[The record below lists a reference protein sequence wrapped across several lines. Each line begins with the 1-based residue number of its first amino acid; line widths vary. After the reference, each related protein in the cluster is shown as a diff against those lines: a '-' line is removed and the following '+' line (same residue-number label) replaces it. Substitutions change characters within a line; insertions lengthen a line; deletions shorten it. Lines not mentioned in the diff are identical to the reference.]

1 MKADERYNAHWPHT
15 EQVMKQDRL
24 RNFSII
30 AHIDHGKS
38 TLADKLILATSA
50 IPEREMTDQVLD
62 NMDLERERGITI
74 KAQTVRLKYKAND
87 GQGYTFNMIDTPG
100 HVDFTYEVSRSLA
113 ACEGV
118 LLVIDATQ
126 GIQAQTIAN
135 LNLAMQ
141 HNLAVIPVINKIDL
155 PSANPEFIKEQLE
168 DVLQIESGDA
178 VLVSAKEGIGI
189 DELMEAVVQQ
199 VPSPTGDASK
209 KLQAL
214 LFDAWYD
221 AYRGV
226 MVLVKIQQGSLKA
239 GDEIIM
245 MATGNRFIVEEL
257 GTSNPKL
264 EKCNQLQVGEVGYL
278 VANIKE
284 LDQTKVGDT
293 ITLSADPCEK
303 PLPGYKEVKPMVFSG
318 LYPIS
323 GDDYEDLR
331 DALKKLTLNDASFSY
346 EAETSTALGFGFRCG
361 FLGLL
366 HMEIVRERIE
376 REYKVDLLTTA
387 PTVVYKIITSDGKT
401 VLIDNPTKL
410 QEQKNIDHLEEPY
423 VLGTIIVPEEYIGVV
438 MALVRDRRGVQ
449 KKMEYMNPETVLL
462 EYELP
467 FNEIVLDF
475 YDRLKSGT
483 KGYAS
488 FDYEFIDFRTSSL
501 VKLDVLLNG
510 ELVDALSLIAHK
522 DKVYYLGRDLA
533 KKLKQQIPRQMFEVA
548 IQAAIGGKIVA
559 RETIKALRKNVLAK
573 CYGGDI
579 TRKRKLLEKQKE
591 GKKKMKRVGSVEIPQ
606 EAFLAVLRTDDK

>member
-1 MKADERYNAHWPHT
+1 MDQK
-15 EQVMKQDRL
+15 KL

-50 IPEREMTDQVLD
+50 LSQREMKDQVLD

-74 KAQTVRLKYKAND
+74 KAQTVCLKYASKGD
-87 GQGYTFNMIDTPG
+87 GDFTFNMIDTPG

-141 HNLAVIPVINKIDL
+141 HDLAVIPIINKIDL
-155 PSANPEFIKEQLE
+155 PSADPDFIKEQLE
-168 DVLQIESGDA
+168 DVLQIESDNA

-189 DELMEAVVQQ
+189 DELMESVTKLI
-199 VPSPTGDASK
+199 PSPEGDDSGI
-209 KLQAL
+209 LQAL

-221 AYRGV
+221 AFRGV
-226 MVLVKIQQGSLKA
+226 IMLVKVQQGTIKVN
-239 GDEIIM
+239 DEITM

-257 GTSNPKL
+257 GIYNPKQ
-264 EKCNQLQVGEVGYL
+264 EPKSTLQAGEVGYL
-278 VANIKE
+278 IAGIKE

-293 ITLSADPCEK
+293 ISHAKSPCEN

-366 HMEIVRERIE
+366 HMEIIRERIE

-387 PTVVYKIITSDGKT
+387 PTVIYKLITTDGKT
-401 VLIDNPTKL
+401 VMIDNPTKL
-410 QEQKNIDHLEEPY
+410 KEQKNIDHLEEPY
-423 VLGTIIVPEEYIGVV
+423 VMGTIILPDEYIGVV
-438 MALVRDRRGVQ
+438 MGLVRDRRGIQ
-449 KKMEYMNPETVLL
+449 KKMEYLNPETVLL

-475 YDRLKSGT
+475 YDRLKSST

-501 VKLDVLLNG
+501 VKLDILLNG

-522 DKVYYLGRDLA
+522 DKAFFLGRDLA

-548 IQAAIGGKIVA
+548 IQAAIGSKVIA
-559 RETIKALRKNVLAK
+559 RETVKALRKNVLAK

-591 GKKKMKRVGSVEIPQ
+591 GKKKMKQIGSVEIPQ

>member
-1 MKADERYNAHWPHT
+1 
-15 EQVMKQDRL
+15 MKQDRL

-50 IPEREMTDQVLD
+50 IPEREMKEQVLD

-74 KAQTVRLKYKAND
+74 KAQTVRLKHYTKD
-87 GQGYTFNMIDTPG
+87 GQGYIFNMIDTPG

-118 LLVIDATQ
+118 LLVVDATQ

-135 LNLAMQ
+135 LNLALQ
-141 HNLAVIPVINKIDL
+141 HNLAIIPVINKIDL
-155 PSANPEFIKEQLE
+155 PSADPDFIKEQLE
-168 DVLQIESGDA
+168 DVLQIESSNA

-189 DELMEAVVQQ
+189 DELMEAVVRQI
-199 VPSPTGDASK
+199 PSPTGNTSE

-226 MVLVKIQQGSLKA
+226 IVLVKIQQGSLKV
-239 GDEIIM
+239 GEEIMM

-257 GTSNPKL
+257 GTFNPKQ
-264 EKCNQLQVGEVGYL
+264 EKCAQLQVGEVGYL
-278 VANIKE
+278 VANIKQ

-293 ITLSADPCEK
+293 ITHSTNPCEK
-303 PLPGYKEVKPMVFSG
+303 PLPGYKEAKPMVFSG
-318 LYPIS
+318 LYPIN
-323 GDDYEDLR
+323 GEDYEDLR

-387 PTVVYKIITSDGKT
+387 PTVIYKIITTDGKT
-401 VLIDNPTKL
+401 LMIDNPSKL
-410 QEQKNIDHLEEPY
+410 KEQKNIDHLEEPY

-438 MALVRDRRGVQ
+438 MALVRDRRGIQ
-449 KKMEYMNPETVLL
+449 KKMEYMNPQTVLL
-462 EYELP
+462 QYELP

-488 FDYEFIDFRTSSL
+488 FDYEFIDFRTSNL

-522 DKVYYLGRDLA
+522 DKVYYQGRDLA
-533 KKLKQQIPRQMFEVA
+533 KKLKQQIPRQMFEVV
-548 IQAAIGGKIVA
+548 IQAAIGSKIIA
-559 RETIKALRKNVLAK
+559 RETVKQLRKNVLAK

-591 GKKKMKRVGSVEIPQ
+591 GKKKMKKVGSVEIPQ

>member
-1 MKADERYNAHWPHT
+1 MDI

-50 IPEREMTDQVLD
+50 IPEREMKEQVLD

-74 KAQTVRLKYKAND
+74 KAQTVRLKHHAKD
-87 GQGYTFNMIDTPG
+87 GQSYIFNMIDTPG

-118 LLVIDATQ
+118 LLVVDATQ

-135 LNLAMQ
+135 LNLALQ
-141 HNLAVIPVINKIDL
+141 HDLAIIPVINKIDL
-155 PSANPEFIKEQLE
+155 PSADPDFIKEQLE
-168 DVLQIESGDA
+168 DVLQIESSNA

-189 DELMEAVVQQ
+189 DELMEAVVRQI
-199 VPSPTGDASK
+199 PSPTGNTSE

-226 MVLVKIQQGSLKA
+226 MVLVKIQQGSLKV
-239 GDEIIM
+239 GEEIMM

-257 GTSNPKL
+257 GTFNPKQ
-264 EKCNQLQVGEVGYL
+264 EKCAQLQVGEVGYL
-278 VANIKE
+278 VANIKQ

-293 ITLSADPCEK
+293 ITHSTNPCEK
-303 PLPGYKEVKPMVFSG
+303 PLPGYKEAKPMVFSG
-318 LYPIS
+318 LYPIN
-323 GDDYEDLR
+323 GEDYEDLR

-387 PTVVYKIITSDGKT
+387 PTVVYKIITTNGKT

-438 MALVRDRRGVQ
+438 MALVRDRRGIQ
-449 KKMEYMNPETVLL
+449 KRMEYMNPQTVLL

-488 FDYEFIDFRTSSL
+488 FDYEFIDFRRSNL

>member
-1 MKADERYNAHWPHT
+1 MDQNK
-15 EQVMKQDRL
+15 L

-50 IPEREMTDQVLD
+50 LSQREMKDQVLD

-74 KAQTVRLKYKAND
+74 KAQTVCLKYSSKEEGD
-87 GQGYTFNMIDTPG
+87 FVFNMIDTPG

-118 LLVIDATQ
+118 LLVVDATQ

-141 HNLAVIPVINKIDL
+141 HNLAVIPIINKIDL

-168 DVLQIESGDA
+168 DVLQIESDNA

-189 DELMEAVVQQ
+189 EEVMESVIKLI
-199 VPSPTGDASK
+199 PSPKGDESGN
-209 KLQAL
+209 LQAL

-221 AYRGV
+221 SFRGV
-226 MVLVKIQQGSLKA
+226 IVLVKVQHGKLSVN
-239 GDEIIM
+239 DEIMM
-245 MATGNRFIVEEL
+245 MATGNKFVVEEL
-257 GTSNPKL
+257 GTFTPKQEPKSN
-264 EKCNQLQVGEVGYL
+264 LQAGEVGYL
-278 VANIKE
+278 IAGIKQ

-293 ITLSADPCEK
+293 ITHAKAPAEN

-331 DALKKLTLNDASFSY
+331 DSLKKLTLNDASFSY

-366 HMEIVRERIE
+366 HMEIIRERIE

-387 PTVVYKIITSDGKT
+387 PTVIYKVITTDGKT
-401 VLIDNPTKL
+401 ILIDNPTKL
-410 QEQKNIDHLEEPY
+410 KEQKNIDHLEEPY
-423 VLGTIIVPEEYIGVV
+423 VMGTIIVPDEYIGVV
-438 MALVRDRRGVQ
+438 MGLIRDRRGIQ
-449 KKMEYMNPETVLL
+449 KKMEYLNPETVLL

-475 YDRLKSGT
+475 YDKLKSST

-510 ELVDALSLIAHK
+510 ELVDALSLIVHK
-522 DKVYYLGRDLA
+522 DKAFFQGRDLA

-548 IQAAIGGKIVA
+548 IQAAIGSKVIA
-559 RETIKALRKNVLAK
+559 RETVKALRKNVLAK

-591 GKKKMKRVGSVEIPQ
+591 GKKKMKQIGSVEIPQ

>member
-1 MKADERYNAHWPHT
+1 MDQK
-15 EQVMKQDRL
+15 KL

-50 IPEREMTDQVLD
+50 LSQREMKDQVLD

-74 KAQTVRLKYKAND
+74 KAQTVCLKYASKDD
-87 GQGYTFNMIDTPG
+87 GDFTFNMIDTPG

-141 HNLAVIPVINKIDL
+141 HDLAVIPIINKIDL
-155 PSANPEFIKEQLE
+155 PSADPDFIKEQLE
-168 DVLQIESGDA
+168 DVLQIESDNA

-189 DELMEAVVQQ
+189 DELMESVTKLI
-199 VPSPTGDASK
+199 PSPEGDDSGI
-209 KLQAL
+209 LQAL

-221 AYRGV
+221 AFRGV
-226 MVLVKIQQGSLKA
+226 IVLVKVQQGTIKVN
-239 GDEIIM
+239 DEITM
-245 MATGNRFIVEEL
+245 MATSNRFIVEEL
-257 GTSNPKL
+257 GTYNPKQ
-264 EKCNQLQVGEVGYL
+264 EPKSTLQAGEVGYL
-278 VANIKE
+278 IAGIKE

-293 ITLSADPCEK
+293 ITHAKSPCEN

-366 HMEIVRERIE
+366 HMEIIRERIE

-387 PTVVYKIITSDGKT
+387 PTVIYKLITVDGKT
-401 VLIDNPTKL
+401 IMIDNPTKL
-410 QEQKNIDHLEEPY
+410 KEQKNIDHLEEPY
-423 VLGTIIVPEEYIGVV
+423 VMGTIILPDEYIGVV
-438 MALVRDRRGVQ
+438 MGLVRDRRGIQ
-449 KKMEYMNPETVLL
+449 KKMEYLNPETVLL

-475 YDRLKSGT
+475 YDRLKSST

-501 VKLDVLLNG
+501 VKLDILLNG
-510 ELVDALSLIAHK
+510 ELVDALSLIGHK
-522 DKVYYLGRDLA
+522 DKAFFLGRDLA

-548 IQAAIGGKIVA
+548 IQAAIGSKVIS
-559 RETIKALRKNVLAK
+559 RETVKALRKNVLAK

-591 GKKKMKRVGSVEIPQ
+591 GKKKMKQIGSVEIPQ

>member
-1 MKADERYNAHWPHT
+1 MRQN
-15 EQVMKQDRL
+15 RL

-50 IPEREMTDQVLD
+50 IPLREMKEQVLD

-74 KAQTVRLKYKAND
+74 KAQTVHLKHRSND
-87 GQGYTFNMIDTPG
+87 GQDYIFNMIDTPG

-141 HNLAVIPVINKIDL
+141 HDLAVIPVINKIDL
-155 PSANPEFIKEQLE
+155 PSANPDFIKEQLE
-168 DVLQIESGDA
+168 DVLQIESNEA
-178 VLVSAKEGIGI
+178 VLVSAKQGLGIH
-189 DELMEAVVQQ
+189 DLMEAVIRQI
-199 VPSPTGDASK
+199 PSPTGDSSK

-226 MVLVKIQQGSLKA
+226 VVLVKVQHGVLKV
-239 GDEIIM
+239 GEEIM
-245 MATGNRFIVEEL
+245 MVATGNRFIVEEL
-257 GTSNPKL
+257 GTFNPREVKSPVL
-264 EKCNQLQVGEVGYL
+264 NTGEVGYL
-278 VANIKE
+278 VANIKQ

-293 ITLSADPCEK
+293 ITHFDRPCEQ
-303 PLPGYKEVKPMVFSG
+303 PLVGYKEVKPMVFSG

-323 GDDYEDLR
+323 GEDYENLR

-387 PTVVYKIITSDGKT
+387 PTVIYKIITTDGNT
-401 VLIDNPTKL
+401 VMIDNPTKL
-410 QEQKNIDHLEEPY
+410 KEQKNIDHLEEPY

-449 KKMEYMNPETVLL
+449 KKMEYMNPQTVQL

-467 FNEIVLDF
+467 FNEIVLNF

-488 FDYEFIDFRTSSL
+488 FDYEFIDFRRSNL
-501 VKLDVLLNG
+501 VKLDILLNG

-522 DKVYYLGRDLA
+522 DKVFHQGRNLA
-533 KKLKQQIPRQMFEVA
+533 KKLKEQIPRQMFEVA
-548 IQAAIGGKIVA
+548 IQAAIGSKVIA

-606 EAFLAVLRTDDK
+606 EAFLAILRTDD

>member
-1 MKADERYNAHWPHT
+1 M
-15 EQVMKQDRL
+15 EQNKL

-50 IPEREMTDQVLD
+50 LSQREMKDQVLD

-74 KAQTVRLKYKAND
+74 KAQTVCLKHSSKEEGNFV
-87 GQGYTFNMIDTPG
+87 FNMIDTPG

-141 HNLAVIPVINKIDL
+141 HDLAVVPVINKIDL
-155 PSANPEFIKEQLE
+155 PSANPDFIKEQLE
-168 DVLQIESGDA
+168 DVLQIDSDNA

-189 DELMEAVVQQ
+189 DELMESITKFI
-199 VPSPTGDASK
+199 PPPNGNEYGI
-209 KLQAL
+209 LQAL

-221 AYRGV
+221 SFRGV
-226 MVLVKIQQGSLKA
+226 IVLIKVQHGILEVGN
-239 GDEIIM
+239 EITM
-245 MATGNRFIVEEL
+245 MATGNKFVVEEL
-257 GTSNPKL
+257 GIFNPKQ
-264 EKCNQLQVGEVGYL
+264 EPKTTLQAGEVGYL
-278 VANIKE
+278 IAGIKQ

-293 ITLSADPCEK
+293 ITHAKSPAKK

-331 DALKKLTLNDASFSY
+331 DSLKKLTLNDASFSY

-366 HMEIVRERIE
+366 HMEIIRERIE

-387 PTVVYKIITSDGKT
+387 PTVIYKVITTDGKT
-401 VLIDNPTKL
+401 IMIDNPTKL
-410 QEQKNIDHLEEPY
+410 KEQKNIDHLEEPY
-423 VLGTIIVPEEYIGVV
+423 VIGTIIVPEEYIGVI
-438 MALVRDRRGVQ
+438 MTLVRDRRGIQ
-449 KKMEYMNPETVLL
+449 KKMEYLNPETILL

-475 YDRLKSGT
+475 YDKLKSST

-522 DKVYYLGRDLA
+522 DKVHYQGRDLA

-548 IQAAIGGKIVA
+548 IQAAIGSKVIA
-559 RETIKALRKNVLAK
+559 RETVKALRKNVLAK

-591 GKKKMKRVGSVEIPQ
+591 GKKKMKQIGSVEIPQ

>member
-1 MKADERYNAHWPHT
+1 MDQK
-15 EQVMKQDRL
+15 KL

-50 IPEREMTDQVLD
+50 LSKREMKDQVLD

-74 KAQTVRLKYKAND
+74 KAQTVCLKYISKDNGD
-87 GQGYTFNMIDTPG
+87 FVFNMIDTPG

-141 HNLAVIPVINKIDL
+141 HDLAVIPIINKIDL
-155 PSANPEFIKEQLE
+155 PSADPDFIKEQLE
-168 DVLQIESGDA
+168 DVLQIESDNA

-189 DELMEAVVQQ
+189 DELMESVTKLI
-199 VPSPTGDASK
+199 PSPEGDESG

-221 AYRGV
+221 PFRGV
-226 MVLVKIQQGSLKA
+226 IILIKIQRGKIKVN
-239 GDEIIM
+239 DEITM
-245 MATGNRFIVEEL
+245 MATGNQFVVEEL
-257 GTSNPKL
+257 GTYNPKQ
-264 EKCNQLQVGEVGYL
+264 EPKSSLQAGEVGYL
-278 VANIKE
+278 IAGIKE

-293 ITLSADPCEK
+293 ITHAKSPCEG

-331 DALKKLTLNDASFSY
+331 DSLKKLTLNDASFSY

-366 HMEIVRERIE
+366 HMEIIRERIE

-387 PTVVYKIITSDGKT
+387 PTVIYKLITTDGKT
-401 VLIDNPTKL
+401 IMIDNPTKL
-410 QEQKNIDHLEEPY
+410 KEQKNIDHLEEPY
-423 VLGTIIVPEEYIGVV
+423 VMGTIILPDEYIGVV
-438 MALVRDRRGVQ
+438 MGLVRDRRGIQ
-449 KKMEYMNPETVLL
+449 KKMEYLNPETVLL

-475 YDRLKSGT
+475 YDKLKSST

-501 VKLDVLLNG
+501 VKLDILLNG
-510 ELVDALSLIAHK
+510 ELVDALSLTGHK
-522 DKVYYLGRDLA
+522 DKAFFLGRDLA

-548 IQAAIGGKIVA
+548 IQAAIGSKVIA
-559 RETIKALRKNVLAK
+559 RETVKALRKNVLAK

-591 GKKKMKRVGSVEIPQ
+591 GKKKMKQIGSVEIPQ

>member
-1 MKADERYNAHWPHT
+1 MTQERI
-15 EQVMKQDRL
+15 

-38 TLADKLILATSA
+38 TLADKLILATST
-50 IPEREMTDQVLD
+50 IPLREMKEQVLD

-74 KAQTVRLKYKAND
+74 KAQTVRLKYHAKNNLD
-87 GQGYTFNMIDTPG
+87 YVFNMIDTPG

-135 LNLAMQ
+135 LTLALQ
-141 HNLAVIPVINKIDL
+141 HNLTVIPVINKIDL
-155 PSANPEFIKEQLE
+155 PSADPDFIKEQLE
-168 DVLQIESGDA
+168 DVLQIESSEA

-189 DELMEAVVQQ
+189 NELMEAVVRQI
-199 VPSPTGDASK
+199 PPPTGDASG

-226 MVLVKIQQGSLKA
+226 IILVKIQQGRLKT
-239 GDEIIM
+239 GEEIMM
-245 MATGNRFIVEEL
+245 MATGKRFTVEEL
-257 GTSNPKL
+257 GTFTPREAKGAAL
-264 EKCNQLQVGEVGYL
+264 MAGEVGYL

-293 ITLSADPCEK
+293 ITHFKNPCEE

-331 DALKKLTLNDASFSY
+331 DALKKLKLNDASFSY

-366 HMEIVRERIE
+366 HMEIIRERIE

-387 PTVVYKIITSDGKT
+387 PTVIYKVITTDGKT
-401 VLIDNPTKL
+401 VMIDNPSKL

-438 MALVRDRRGVQ
+438 MALVLDRRGVQ
-449 KKMEYMNPETVLL
+449 KKMEYMNPQTVLL

-467 FNEIVLDF
+467 FNEIVLNF

-488 FDYEFIDFRTSSL
+488 FDYEFIDFRISNL

-522 DKVYYLGRDLA
+522 DKVYYQGRDLA
-533 KKLKQQIPRQMFEVA
+533 KKLKEQIPRQMFEVA
-548 IQAAIGGKIVA
+548 IQAAIGSKVVA
-559 RETIKALRKNVLAK
+559 RETVKALRKNVLAK

-591 GKKKMKRVGSVEIPQ
+591 GKKKMKQVGSVEIPQ

>member
-1 MKADERYNAHWPHT
+1 MDQK
-15 EQVMKQDRL
+15 KL

-50 IPEREMTDQVLD
+50 LSQREMKDQVLD

-74 KAQTVRLKYKAND
+74 KAQTVCLKYTSKDD
-87 GQGYTFNMIDTPG
+87 GDFTFNMIDTPG

-141 HNLAVIPVINKIDL
+141 HDLAVIPIINKIDL
-155 PSANPEFIKEQLE
+155 PSADPDFIKEQLE
-168 DVLQIESGDA
+168 DVLQIESDNA

-189 DELMEAVVQQ
+189 DELMESVTKLI
-199 VPSPTGDASK
+199 PSPEGDDSGI
-209 KLQAL
+209 LQAL

-221 AYRGV
+221 PFRGV
-226 MVLVKIQQGSLKA
+226 IVLVKVQQGTIKVN
-239 GDEIIM
+239 DEITM

-257 GTSNPKL
+257 GTYNPKQ
-264 EKCNQLQVGEVGYL
+264 EPKSTLQAGEVGYL
-278 VANIKE
+278 IAGIKE

-293 ITLSADPCEK
+293 ITHAKSPCEN

-366 HMEIVRERIE
+366 HMEIIRERIE

-387 PTVVYKIITSDGKT
+387 PTVIYKLITTDGKT
-401 VLIDNPTKL
+401 VMIDNPTKL
-410 QEQKNIDHLEEPY
+410 KEQKNIDHLEEPY
-423 VLGTIIVPEEYIGVV
+423 VIGTIILPDEYIGVV
-438 MALVRDRRGVQ
+438 MGLVRDRRGIQ
-449 KKMEYMNPETVLL
+449 KKMEYLNPETVLL

-475 YDRLKSGT
+475 YDRLKSST

-501 VKLDVLLNG
+501 VKLDILLNG

-522 DKVYYLGRDLA
+522 DKAFFLGRDLA

-548 IQAAIGGKIVA
+548 IQAAIGSKVIA
-559 RETIKALRKNVLAK
+559 RETVKALRKNVLAK

-591 GKKKMKRVGSVEIPQ
+591 GKKKMKQIGSVEIPQ

>member
-1 MKADERYNAHWPHT
+1 M
-15 EQVMKQDRL
+15 EQKKL

-50 IPEREMTDQVLD
+50 LSQREMKDQVLD

-74 KAQTVRLKYKAND
+74 KAQTVCLKHTSKKEGD
-87 GQGYTFNMIDTPG
+87 FIFNMIDTPG

-118 LLVIDATQ
+118 LLVVDATQ

-141 HNLAVIPVINKIDL
+141 HDLAVVPVINKIDL
-155 PSANPEFIKEQLE
+155 PSANPDFIKEQLE
-168 DVLQIESGDA
+168 DILQIESDNA

-189 DELMEAVVQQ
+189 DELIESITKLI
-199 VPSPTGDASK
+199 PPPEGNEHET
-209 KLQAL
+209 LQAL

-221 AYRGV
+221 SFRGV
-226 MVLVKIQQGSLKA
+226 IVLIKVQHGILKV
-239 GDEIIM
+239 GDEITM
-245 MATGNRFIVEEL
+245 MATENKFIVEEL
-257 GTSNPKL
+257 GTFNPKQ
-264 EKCNQLQVGEVGYL
+264 EPKSTLQAGEVGYL
-278 VANIKE
+278 IAGIKQ

-293 ITLSADPCEK
+293 ITHAKSPAEN

-323 GDDYEDLR
+323 GDDYENLR
-331 DALKKLTLNDASFSY
+331 DSLKKLTLNDASFSY

-366 HMEIVRERIE
+366 HMEIIRERIE

-387 PTVVYKIITSDGKT
+387 PTVIYKVITTDGKT
-401 VLIDNPTKL
+401 IMIDNPTKL
-410 QEQKNIDHLEEPY
+410 KEQKNIDHLEEPY
-423 VLGTIIVPEEYIGVV
+423 VMGTIIVPEEYIGVI
-438 MALVRDRRGVQ
+438 MALVRDRRGIQ
-449 KKMEYMNPETVLL
+449 KKMEYLNPETILL

-475 YDRLKSGT
+475 YDKLKSST

-522 DKVYYLGRDLA
+522 DKVYYQGRDLA

-548 IQAAIGGKIVA
+548 IQATIGSKVIA
-559 RETIKALRKNVLAK
+559 RETVKALRKNVLAK

-591 GKKKMKRVGSVEIPQ
+591 GKKKMKQIGSVEIPQ

>member
-1 MKADERYNAHWPHT
+1 MDI

-50 IPEREMTDQVLD
+50 IPEREMVDQVLD
-62 NMDLERERGITI
+62 SMDLERERGITI
-74 KAQTVRLKYKAND
+74 KAQTVRLKHHAKD
-87 GQGYTFNMIDTPG
+87 GQNYIFNMIDTPG

-118 LLVIDATQ
+118 LLVVDATQ

-135 LNLAMQ
+135 LNLALQ
-141 HNLAVIPVINKIDL
+141 HDLAIIPVINKIDL
-155 PSANPEFIKEQLE
+155 PSADPDFIKEQLE
-168 DVLQIESGDA
+168 DVLQIESSGA

-189 DELMEAVVQQ
+189 NELMEAVVRQI
-199 VPSPTGDASK
+199 PPPTGGASE

-226 MVLVKIQQGSLKA
+226 MVLVKIQQGSLKV
-239 GDEIIM
+239 GDEIMM

-257 GTSNPKL
+257 GTSNPKQ
-264 EKCNQLQVGEVGYL
+264 EKCTQLLVGEVGYL
-278 VANIKE
+278 VANIKQ

-293 ITLSADPCEK
+293 ITHSQNPCEK
-303 PLPGYKEVKPMVFSG
+303 ALPGYKEAKPMVFSG

-323 GDDYEDLR
+323 GDDYENLR

-387 PTVVYKIITSDGKT
+387 PTVVYKIITTNGKT

-438 MALVRDRRGVQ
+438 MALVRDRRGIQ
-449 KKMEYMNPETVLL
+449 KRMEYMNPRTVLL

-488 FDYEFIDFRTSSL
+488 FDYEFIDFRRSNL

>member
-1 MKADERYNAHWPHT
+1 M
-15 EQVMKQDRL
+15 EQNKL

-50 IPEREMTDQVLD
+50 LSQREMKDQVLD

-74 KAQTVRLKYKAND
+74 KAQTVCLKHSSKEEGNFV
-87 GQGYTFNMIDTPG
+87 FNMIDTPG

-141 HNLAVIPVINKIDL
+141 HDLAVVPVINKIDL
-155 PSANPEFIKEQLE
+155 PSANPDFIKEQLE
-168 DVLQIESGDA
+168 DVLQIDSDNA

-189 DELMEAVVQQ
+189 DELMGSITKLIPPPE
-199 VPSPTGDASK
+199 GNASGR
-209 KLQAL
+209 LQAL

-221 AYRGV
+221 SFRGV
-226 MVLVKIQQGSLKA
+226 IVLIKVQHGILEVGN
-239 GDEIIM
+239 EITM
-245 MATGNRFIVEEL
+245 MATGNKFIVEEL
-257 GTSNPKL
+257 GTFNPKQ
-264 EKCNQLQVGEVGYL
+264 ESKATLQAGEVGYL
-278 VANIKE
+278 IAGIKQ

-293 ITLSADPCEK
+293 ITHSKSPAEK

-331 DALKKLTLNDASFSY
+331 DSLKKLTLNDASFSY

-366 HMEIVRERIE
+366 HMEIIRERIE

-387 PTVVYKIITSDGKT
+387 PTVIYKVITTDGKT
-401 VLIDNPTKL
+401 IMIDNPTKL
-410 QEQKNIDHLEEPY
+410 KEQKNIDHLEEPY
-423 VLGTIIVPEEYIGVV
+423 VIGTIIVPEEYIGVI
-438 MALVRDRRGVQ
+438 MTLVRDRRGIQ
-449 KKMEYMNPETVLL
+449 KKMEYLNPETILL

-475 YDRLKSGT
+475 YDKLKSST

-522 DKVYYLGRDLA
+522 DKVHYQGRDLA

-548 IQAAIGGKIVA
+548 IQAAIGSKVIA
-559 RETIKALRKNVLAK
+559 RETVKALRKNVLAK

-591 GKKKMKRVGSVEIPQ
+591 GKKKMKQIGSVEIPQ

>member
-1 MKADERYNAHWPHT
+1 MDQK
-15 EQVMKQDRL
+15 KL

-50 IPEREMTDQVLD
+50 LSQREMKDQVLD

-74 KAQTVRLKYKAND
+74 KAQTVCLKYASKDD
-87 GQGYTFNMIDTPG
+87 GDFTFNMIDTPG

-141 HNLAVIPVINKIDL
+141 HDLAVIPIINKIDL
-155 PSANPEFIKEQLE
+155 PSADPDFIKEQLE
-168 DVLQIESGDA
+168 DVLQIESDNA

-189 DELMEAVVQQ
+189 DELMESVTKLI
-199 VPSPTGDASK
+199 PSPEGDDSGI
-209 KLQAL
+209 LQAL

-221 AYRGV
+221 PFRGV
-226 MVLVKIQQGSLKA
+226 IVLVKVQQGKIKIN
-239 GDEIIM
+239 DEITM

-257 GTSNPKL
+257 GTYNPKQ
-264 EKCNQLQVGEVGYL
+264 EPKSTLQAGEVGYL
-278 VANIKE
+278 IAGIKE

-293 ITLSADPCEK
+293 ITHAKSPCEN

-366 HMEIVRERIE
+366 HMEIIRERIE

-387 PTVVYKIITSDGKT
+387 PTVIYKLITTDGKT
-401 VLIDNPTKL
+401 VMIDNPTKL
-410 QEQKNIDHLEEPY
+410 KEQKNIDHLEEPY
-423 VLGTIIVPEEYIGVV
+423 VMGTIILPDEYIGVV
-438 MALVRDRRGVQ
+438 MGLVRDRRGIQ
-449 KKMEYMNPETVLL
+449 KKMEYLNPETVLL

-475 YDRLKSGT
+475 YDRLKSST

-501 VKLDVLLNG
+501 VKLDILLNG

-522 DKVYYLGRDLA
+522 DKAFFLGRDLA

-548 IQAAIGGKIVA
+548 IQAAIGSKVIA
-559 RETIKALRKNVLAK
+559 RETVKALRKNVLAK

-591 GKKKMKRVGSVEIPQ
+591 GKKKMKQIGSVEIPQ

>member
-1 MKADERYNAHWPHT
+1 MDQK
-15 EQVMKQDRL
+15 KL

-50 IPEREMTDQVLD
+50 LSQREMKDQVLD

-74 KAQTVRLKYKAND
+74 KAQTVCLKYASKDD
-87 GQGYTFNMIDTPG
+87 GDFTFNMIDTPG

-141 HNLAVIPVINKIDL
+141 HDLAVIPIINKIDL
-155 PSANPEFIKEQLE
+155 PSADPDFIKEQLE
-168 DVLQIESGDA
+168 DVLQIESDNA

-189 DELMEAVVQQ
+189 DELMESVTKLI
-199 VPSPTGDASK
+199 PSPEGNDSGI
-209 KLQAL
+209 LQAL

-221 AYRGV
+221 PFRGV
-226 MVLVKIQQGSLKA
+226 IVLVKVQQGTIKVN
-239 GDEIIM
+239 DEITM

-257 GTSNPKL
+257 GTYNPKQ
-264 EKCNQLQVGEVGYL
+264 EPKSTLQAGEVGYL
-278 VANIKE
+278 IAGIKE

-293 ITLSADPCEK
+293 ITHAKSPCEN

-366 HMEIVRERIE
+366 HMEIIRERIE

-387 PTVVYKIITSDGKT
+387 PTVIYKLITTDGKT
-401 VLIDNPTKL
+401 VMIDNPTKL
-410 QEQKNIDHLEEPY
+410 KEQKNIDHLEEPY
-423 VLGTIIVPEEYIGVV
+423 VMGTIILPDEYIGVV
-438 MALVRDRRGVQ
+438 MGLVRDRRGIQ
-449 KKMEYMNPETVLL
+449 KKMEYLNPETVLL

-475 YDRLKSGT
+475 YDRLKSST

-501 VKLDVLLNG
+501 VKLDILLNG

-522 DKVYYLGRDLA
+522 DKAFFLGRDLA

-548 IQAAIGGKIVA
+548 IQAAIGSKVIA
-559 RETIKALRKNVLAK
+559 RETVKALRKNVLAK

-591 GKKKMKRVGSVEIPQ
+591 GKKKMKQIGSVEIPQ

>member
-1 MKADERYNAHWPHT
+1 MDIK
-15 EQVMKQDRL
+15 QVMKQDRL

-50 IPEREMTDQVLD
+50 IPEREMVDQVLD

-74 KAQTVRLKYKAND
+74 KAQTVRLQHYTKD
-87 GQGYTFNMIDTPG
+87 GQGYIFNMIDTPG

-135 LNLAMQ
+135 LNLALQ
-141 HNLAVIPVINKIDL
+141 HNLAIIPVINKIDL
-155 PSANPEFIKEQLE
+155 PSADPDFIKEQLE
-168 DVLQIESGDA
+168 DVLQIESSDA

-189 DELMEAVVQQ
+189 KELMEAVVRQI
-199 VPSPTGDASK
+199 PSPTGGASE

-221 AYRGV
+221 VYLGV
-226 MVLVKIQQGSLKA
+226 VVLVKIQQGNLKV
-239 GDEIIM
+239 GEEIMM
-245 MATGNRFIVEEL
+245 MATGNRFVVEEL
-257 GTSNPKL
+257 GTFNPSQ
-264 EKCNQLQVGEVGYL
+264 EKCPQLKVGEVGYM
-278 VANIKE
+278 VANIKQ

-293 ITLSADPCEK
+293 ITHSKNPCEK
-303 PLPGYKEVKPMVFSG
+303 PLPGYKEAKPMVFSG

-323 GDDYEDLR
+323 GEDYEDLR

-387 PTVVYKIITSDGKT
+387 PTVIYKVITCDGKT
-401 VLIDNPTKL
+401 LMIDNPSKL
-410 QEQKNIDHLEEPY
+410 KEQKNIDHLEEPY
-423 VLGTIIVPEEYIGVV
+423 VIGTIIVPEEYIGVV
-438 MALVRDRRGVQ
+438 MALVRDRRGIQ
-449 KKMEYMNPETVLL
+449 KKMEYMNPQTVLL
-462 EYELP
+462 QYELP

-488 FDYEFIDFRTSSL
+488 FDYEFIDFRTSNL

-510 ELVDALSLIAHK
+510 ELVDALSFIAHK
-522 DKVYYLGRDLA
+522 DKVYYQGRDLA
-533 KKLKQQIPRQMFEVA
+533 KKLKQQIPRQMFEVV
-548 IQAAIGGKIVA
+548 IQAAIGSKVIA
-559 RETIKALRKNVLAK
+559 RETVKQLRKNVLAK

-591 GKKKMKRVGSVEIPQ
+591 GKKKMKKVGSVEIPQ
-606 EAFLAVLRTDDK
+606 AAFLAVLRTDDQ

>member
-1 MKADERYNAHWPHT
+1 MDQK
-15 EQVMKQDRL
+15 KL

-50 IPEREMTDQVLD
+50 LSQREMKDQVLD

-74 KAQTVRLKYKAND
+74 KAQTVCLKYASKDD
-87 GQGYTFNMIDTPG
+87 GDFTFNMIDTPG

-141 HNLAVIPVINKIDL
+141 HDLAVIPIINKIDL
-155 PSANPEFIKEQLE
+155 PSADPDFIKEQLE
-168 DVLQIESGDA
+168 DVLQIESDNA

-189 DELMEAVVQQ
+189 DELMESVTKLI
-199 VPSPTGDASK
+199 PSPEGDDSGI
-209 KLQAL
+209 LQAL

-221 AYRGV
+221 PFRGV
-226 MVLVKIQQGSLKA
+226 IVLVKVQQGTIKVN
-239 GDEIIM
+239 DEITM

-257 GTSNPKL
+257 GTYNPKQ
-264 EKCNQLQVGEVGYL
+264 EPKSTLQAGEVGYL
-278 VANIKE
+278 IAGIKE

-293 ITLSADPCEK
+293 ITHAKSPCEN

-366 HMEIVRERIE
+366 HMEIIRERIE

-387 PTVVYKIITSDGKT
+387 PTVIYKLITTDGKT
-401 VLIDNPTKL
+401 VMIDNPTKL
-410 QEQKNIDHLEEPY
+410 KEQKNIDHLEEPY
-423 VLGTIIVPEEYIGVV
+423 VMGSIILPDEYIGVV
-438 MALVRDRRGVQ
+438 MGLVRDRRGIQ
-449 KKMEYMNPETVLL
+449 KKMEYLNSETVLL

-475 YDRLKSGT
+475 YDRLKSST

-501 VKLDVLLNG
+501 VKLDILLNG
-510 ELVDALSLIAHK
+510 ELVDALSLIGHK
-522 DKVYYLGRDLA
+522 DKAFFLGRDLA

-548 IQAAIGGKIVA
+548 IQAAIGSKVIA
-559 RETIKALRKNVLAK
+559 RETVKALRKNVLAK

-591 GKKKMKRVGSVEIPQ
+591 GKKKMKQIGSVEIPQ

>member
-1 MKADERYNAHWPHT
+1 
-15 EQVMKQDRL
+15 MKQDRL

-50 IPEREMTDQVLD
+50 IPEREMKEQVLD

-74 KAQTVRLKYKAND
+74 KAQTVRLKHYTKD
-87 GQGYTFNMIDTPG
+87 GQGYIFNMIDTPG

-118 LLVIDATQ
+118 LLVVDATQ

-135 LNLAMQ
+135 LNLALQ
-141 HNLAVIPVINKIDL
+141 HNLAIIPVINKIDL
-155 PSANPEFIKEQLE
+155 PSADPDFIKEQLE
-168 DVLQIESGDA
+168 DVLQIESSNA

-189 DELMEAVVQQ
+189 DELMEAVVRQI
-199 VPSPTGDASK
+199 PSPTGNTSE

-226 MVLVKIQQGSLKA
+226 IVLVKIQQGSLKV
-239 GDEIIM
+239 GEEIMM

-257 GTSNPKL
+257 GTFNPKQ
-264 EKCNQLQVGEVGYL
+264 EKCAQLQVGEVGYL
-278 VANIKE
+278 VANIKQ

-293 ITLSADPCEK
+293 ITHSTNPCEK
-303 PLPGYKEVKPMVFSG
+303 PLPGYKEAKPMVFSG
-318 LYPIS
+318 LYPIN
-323 GDDYEDLR
+323 GEDYEDLR
-331 DALKKLTLNDASFSY
+331 DALKKLMLNDASFSY

-387 PTVVYKIITSDGKT
+387 PTVIYKIITTDGKT
-401 VLIDNPTKL
+401 LMIDNPSKL
-410 QEQKNIDHLEEPY
+410 KEQKNIDHLEEPY

-438 MALVRDRRGVQ
+438 MALVRDRRGIQ
-449 KKMEYMNPETVLL
+449 KKMEYMNPQTVLL
-462 EYELP
+462 QYELP

-488 FDYEFIDFRTSSL
+488 FDYEFIDFRTSNL

-522 DKVYYLGRDLA
+522 DKVYYQGRDLA
-533 KKLKQQIPRQMFEVA
+533 KKLKQQIPRQMFEVV
-548 IQAAIGGKIVA
+548 IQAAIGSKIIA
-559 RETIKALRKNVLAK
+559 RETVKQLRKNVLAK

-591 GKKKMKRVGSVEIPQ
+591 GKKKMKKVGSVEIPQ

>member
-1 MKADERYNAHWPHT
+1 
-15 EQVMKQDRL
+15 MKQDRL

-50 IPEREMTDQVLD
+50 IPEREMKEQVLD

-74 KAQTVRLKYKAND
+74 KAQTVRLKHYTKD
-87 GQGYTFNMIDTPG
+87 GQGYIFNMIDTPG

-118 LLVIDATQ
+118 LLVVDATQ

-135 LNLAMQ
+135 LNLALQ
-141 HNLAVIPVINKIDL
+141 HNLAIIPVINKIDL
-155 PSANPEFIKEQLE
+155 PSADPDFIKEQLE
-168 DVLQIESGDA
+168 DVLQIESSNA

-189 DELMEAVVQQ
+189 DELMEAVVRQI
-199 VPSPTGDASK
+199 PSPTGNTSE

-226 MVLVKIQQGSLKA
+226 MVLVKIQQGSLKV
-239 GDEIIM
+239 GEEIMM

-257 GTSNPKL
+257 GTFNPKQ
-264 EKCNQLQVGEVGYL
+264 EKCAQLQVGEVGYL
-278 VANIKE
+278 VANIKQ

-293 ITLSADPCEK
+293 ITHSTNPCEK
-303 PLPGYKEVKPMVFSG
+303 PLPGYKEAKPMVFSG

-323 GDDYEDLR
+323 GEDYEDLR

-387 PTVVYKIITSDGKT
+387 PTVIYKIITTDGKT
-401 VLIDNPTKL
+401 LMIDNPSKL
-410 QEQKNIDHLEEPY
+410 KEQKNIDHLEEPY

-438 MALVRDRRGVQ
+438 MALVRDRRGIQ
-449 KKMEYMNPETVLL
+449 KKMEYMNPQTVLL
-462 EYELP
+462 QYELP

-488 FDYEFIDFRTSSL
+488 FDYEFIDFRTSNL

-522 DKVYYLGRDLA
+522 DKVYYQGRDLA
-533 KKLKQQIPRQMFEVA
+533 KKLKQQIPRQMFEVV
-548 IQAAIGGKIVA
+548 IQAAIGSKIIA
-559 RETIKALRKNVLAK
+559 RETVKQLRKNVLAK

-591 GKKKMKRVGSVEIPQ
+591 GKKKMKKVGSVEIPQ